1 MKSVA
6 GVFFALSMTSVAAA
20 LTRHAGAGIARR
32 TAFHER
38 QRAERAELEATG
50 GAVLPAETQDVTH
63 VSASDVLDGVEEVGP
78 NYALL
83 KPKEK

>member
-20 LTRHAGAGIARR
+20 PTRHAGAGIARR
-32 TAFHER
+32 AAFHER

>member
-1 MKSVA
+1 
-6 GVFFALSMTSVAAA
+6 
-20 LTRHAGAGIARR
+20 
-32 TAFHER
+32 
-38 QRAERAELEATG
+38 
-50 GAVLPAETQDVTH
+50 VLPAETQDVTH